1 MPDHNLLQVQPISA
15 FDDNYIWLLSKAHCA
30 VVVDPGD
37 AQPVIE
43 ALKND
48 NLVLQAILITHHHAD
63 HMGGVLELLAWC
75 ERHQSIQPKVY
86 GPANEEIVG
95 MSDPVFGGDVVKIP
109 SLDAHLNVI
118 DVPGHTAGH
127 IAFYLDGKNID
138 HPNHLFCGDT
148 LFASGCGRLFEGTA
162 TQMSHSLNQL
172 KQLPEDTWVHCAHEY
187 TLSNIKFALAVEP
200 DNADLI
206 DWQNKA
212 QSLRQQGIPT
222 VPTTL
227 AHEKRVNP
235 FLRCEEVSV
244 IQAVIDQRAL
254 QQTDPVSVFAALR
267 SWKDTFRA

>member
-48 NLVLQAILITHHHAD
+48 NLVLQAILVTHHHAD
-63 HMGGVLELLAWC
+63 HIGGVHELLAWC
-75 ERHQSIQPKVY
+75 EEHQGNRPIVY
-86 GPANEEIVG
+86 GPANEEIACVTE
-95 MSDPVFGGDVVKIP
+95 SLIGGDVVNIP
-109 SLDAHLNVI
+109 NLDVTFKVI

-127 IAFYLDGKNID
+127 IAFYLDTKNAT
-138 HPNHLFCGDT
+138 HSKHLFCGDT

-162 TQMSHSLNQL
+162 AQMSHSLSQL
-172 KQLPEDTWVHCAHEY
+172 KQLPDDTWVHCAHEY
-187 TLSNIKFALAVEP
+187 TLSNIKFAVAVEP
-200 DNADLI
+200 NNADLI

-212 QSLRQQGIPT
+212 QLLRQQGMPT
-222 VPTTL
+222 VPTSL

-244 IQAVIDQRAL
+244 IQAVIEQRAL